1 MIAAHA
7 TAVKTWGV
15 SCQTSEES
23 VIKKKKQVIQSDI
36 WIHADDTKAASK
48 QAKQG
53 EKKSKFT
60 IVKSML
66 AVAPLV
72 MSGEL
77 VRATAAAA

>member
-1 MIAAHA
+1 M
-7 TAVKTWGV
+7 
-15 SCQTSEES
+15 
-23 VIKKKKQVIQSDI
+23 IQSDI

-72 MSGEL
+72 KTAEL

>member
-23 VIKKKKQVIQSDI
+23 VIKKKQVIQSDI
-36 WIHADDTKAASK
+36 WIHAEDTKAASK

-72 MSGEL
+72 KTAEL